1 MSPCGGK
8 ESNTTEQLN
17 TQTFVCYII
26 CLFVTLFSSFLYFLN
41 VFKFRFSGKE
51 RGKKG
56 DIRASGLSGSGTVLG
71 VEWGGERDPSTGA
84 PPFCRNEGKRSL
96 ERQMRKLKLRLSDLS
111 F

>member
-1 MSPCGGK
+1 M
-8 ESNTTEQLN
+8 
-17 TQTFVCYII
+17 
-26 CLFVTLFSSFLYFLN
+26 YFLN